1 MGESQYKVKVWVAQS
16 RPTLC
21 DPMDCSGVAKR
32 VLCPWNSPGKNTG
45 VGHHSLFQRI
55 FSTQESNLGLLHC
68 RQIFSFFFF
77 LQSDPLS
84 DEENY
89 IFSGVG
95 SHSLLQSI
103 FSTQESNPGL
113 LHCRQIF
120 FTLWAAEP
128 PRKLHFLSCEIE
140 SENQK
145 CYLCVQEGLD

>member
-1 MGESQYKVKVWVAQS
+1 
-16 RPTLC
+16 
-21 DPMDCSGVAKR
+21 MDCSGVAKR

-68 RQIFSFFFF
+68 RQIFFFFF

-95 SHSLLQSI
+95 SYSLLQSI

-120 FTLWAAEP
+120 LHSEP
-128 PRKLHFLSCEIE
+128 PSHQENYIFSPVKLRVRIRSAI
-140 SENQK
+140 S
-145 CYLCVQEGLD
+145 VSRRAWTRIR